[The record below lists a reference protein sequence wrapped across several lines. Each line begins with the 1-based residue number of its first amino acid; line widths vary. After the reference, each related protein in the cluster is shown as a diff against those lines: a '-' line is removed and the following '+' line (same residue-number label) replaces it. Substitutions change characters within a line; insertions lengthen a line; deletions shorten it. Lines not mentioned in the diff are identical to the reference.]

1 MAGTRFA
8 AVLWA
13 RQTGGTVKA
22 DGDAQANV
30 DAQADA
36 LHDARALKAFARWC
50 LRYSPIVAVE
60 ESPGPPAVAID
71 ITGCGRV
78 HGSEPGL
85 RRRIVRECAARGMRV
100 RVGLGGNPVDALVRA
115 HGGGDVD
122 DAPVEALRIDGE
134 IVESLHAVN
143 VRRIGELRAL
153 PRPALLARYG
163 TALLVR
169 LQMLEG
175 TRTQALVPVRERP
188 APSAALE
195 CDGPVQDA
203 EAVREAC
210 GRLLHAV
217 CRQLADRR
225 RGVRE
230 LRIECARAGSQCVRI
245 DLRLGMPSRSAPH
258 LMSLAAPH
266 LERMDMGMGVERI
279 ACTAVRTGRCAE
291 DSADASG
298 AHAMSALA
306 ARSAGELVDTLVSRF
321 GTGAVRR
328 HVPVE
333 RHQPERA
340 WRALDA
346 QSVGPASAA
355 LWRMVRTPVVQA
367 WRPSLLLDP
376 PEPAHVSGVGAPS
389 LRWRRSQL
397 AISRWCGPEVIQ
409 DSRERTPRRYWRV
422 CCSDGLGLWLREQG
436 AWTVDGVFA

>member
-1 MAGTRFA
+1 MDGTRFA
-8 AVLWA
+8 AVLWPC
-13 RQTGGTVKA
+13 RA
-22 DGDAQANV
+22 DGDVQSHADAPPEVGARAN
-30 DAQADA
+30 A
-36 LHDARALKAFARWC
+36 LHDARVIKAFARWC
-50 LRYSPIVAVE
+50 LRYSPLVSVE
-60 ESPGPPAVAID
+60 ASPGPPAVVID

-78 HGSEPGL
+78 HGSEARL

-100 RVGLGGNPVDALVRA
+100 RVGLGSTPAEALVRA
-115 HGGGDVD
+115 HGGEDVGE
-122 DAPVEALRIDGE
+122 APVEALRIDAE
-134 IVESLHAVN
+134 MVDSLHAVN

-163 TALLVR
+163 MSLLAR
-169 LQMLEG
+169 LELLEG
-175 TRTQALVPVRERP
+175 TRRQALVPVREKP

-203 EAVREAC
+203 GAVREAC
-210 GRLLHAV
+210 GRLLHEV
-217 CRQLADRR
+217 CAQLADRR

-230 LRIECARAGSQCVRI
+230 LRIECTLAGRQCARIA
-245 DLRLGMPSRSAPH
+245 LRLGMPSRSAPH

-298 AHAMSALA
+298 AHAMAALA

-321 GTGAVRR
+321 GAGAVRR

-340 WRALDA
+340 WRARDA
-346 QSVGPASAA
+346 QSVAPVSAA
-355 LWRMVRTPVVQA
+355 MQRAVRTPVVQA

-376 PEPAHVSGVGAPS
+376 PEPAHVDGAGATS
-389 LRWRRSQL
+389 LRWRHSQL

-409 DSRERTPRRYWRV
+409 DSCERRPRRYWRV
-422 CCSDGLGLWLREQG
+422 HCTAGLGLWLREQG
-436 AWTVDGVFA
+436 TWTVDGVFA